1 MQQIM
6 VASTPPGAAA
16 TLDGRPDAVCST
28 PCALDAA
35 PGRHTIAIALPGYQ
49 VEHRD
54 VVVGS
59 GAVDLPLVALRAPS
73 GTLMLNTVPEG
84 ASVSVNGRRL
94 PQATPAQIPLEPG
107 DYQITVEKNGKSATS
122 KVEILN
128 GAISYLRITL
138 E

>member
-1 MQQIM
+1 M
-6 VASTPPGAAA
+6 VVSTPPGATV
-16 TLDGRPDAVCST
+16 TLDGRPAAACST

-35 PGRHTIAIALPGYQ
+35 AGRHIIAITLPGYQ

-59 GAVDLPLVALRAPS
+59 SAVDLPLVTLHAPS
-73 GTLMLNTVPEG
+73 GTLMLTTVPDG
-84 ASVSVNGRRL
+84 AAVSVNGRRL

-107 DYQITVEKNGKSATS
+107 DYKITVEKNGKSATS
-122 KVEILN
+122 QVEIRN